1 MWLPEITSSAFCK
14 RFKPRRE
21 RSWSE
26 LRQSTEEFVWELD
39 SNSSARNPAEAF
51 SQQSQSYCEYKPN
64 WQICST
70 GGAEGAE
77 GEGNF
82 PMSIPPCFPMSWFIL
97 RRINSLRKYFGPWE
111 CQKRACVREVAAVL
125 LDLALQTVSKY
136 AYRSTC
142 AIKPAHEVIHC
153 AYKHHFFHLSN
164 ASSCHCQVLT
174 SNPFHPG

>member
-1 MWLPEITSSAFCK
+1 MIWICLTWTVHDPQMMIQASISSLLVMWLPEITSSAFCK

-70 GGAEGAE
+70 AGGGGGGGGGEFSHVYSPMFSHVLVYSQKNKLVEEVFWPLRVPKACLCEGS
-77 GEGNF
+77 GCCLVR
-82 PMSIPPCFPMSWFIL
+82 SCPP
-97 RRINSLRKYFGPWE
+97 N
-111 CQKRACVREVAAVL
+111 CV
-125 LDLALQTVSKY
+125 
-136 AYRSTC
+136 
-142 AIKPAHEVIHC
+142 
-153 AYKHHFFHLSN
+153 
-164 ASSCHCQVLT
+164 
-174 SNPFHPG
+174 